1 MEHRRDHRKFVS
13 VEIVINDRNVGKLK
27 GKIRNISL
35 SGILVDIGDSSQQ
48 LSTIVDVSFPVCACG
63 GTNQCQAKALVVHQ
77 QSGCLGLMFSE
88 LDAGVRQML
97 RKMLYGYATVAE
109 RAYLYQG
116 FKDTSRRAIRSE
128 ANTGY

>member
-1 MEHRRDHRKFVS
+1 MEHRRDHRKLLS
-13 VEIVINDRNVGKLK
+13 LEIVINDRNNSKIY

-35 SGILVDIGDSSQQ
+35 SGMLVDLGDSSHQ
-48 LSTIVDVSFPVCACG
+48 LTPIVDVTFPVESCG
-63 GTNQCQAKALVVHQ
+63 SRKQCQAKAFIVHQ

-109 RAYLYQG
+109 RAYLNYG
-116 FKDTSRRAIRSE
+116 YSDTTQTPPKQASLS
-128 ANTGY
+128 Y

>member
-1 MEHRRDHRKFVS
+1 MEHRRDHRKLLS
-13 VEIVINDRNVGKLK
+13 LEIVINDRNLGRLN

-35 SGILVDIGDSSQQ
+35 SGMLVDIGDSSQQ
-48 LSTIVDVSFPVCACG
+48 LNTIVDVSFPVEACG
-63 GTNQCQAKALVVHQ
+63 GTNQCQAKAYVVHQ

-109 RAYLYQG
+109 RAYMYQG
-116 FKDTSRRAIRSE
+116 YSGTSHTLPKQVTVR
-128 ANTGY
+128 Y

>member
-1 MEHRRDHRKFVS
+1 MEHRRDHRKLLS
-13 VEIVINDRNVGKLK
+13 SEIVIIDRNHGEVE

-35 SGILVDIGDSSQQ
+35 SGMLVDIGDYKHQ
-48 LSTIVDVSFPVCACG
+48 LNTIVDVTFPVENCG
-63 GTNQCQAKALVVHQ
+63 RNKLCQAKAFIVHR

-109 RAYLYQG
+109 RAYMYHG
-116 FKDTSRRAIRSE
+116 YSDTTHHLSKQAS
-128 ANTGY
+128 AY